1 MRRQLWQR
9 LIVAGT
15 GLLAA
20 GILGACAG
28 GDQGGGPGAGS
39 QSSAPVPAD
48 AAFNAADVAFATN
61 MIPHHQQAV
70 EMARLAA
77 TRASNSEVKDLAD
90 GIAKAQDPEIE
101 TMAEW
106 LRTWRQP
113 VPPTTGTDSGHGGM
127 PGMMSNEE
135 MKNLM
140 GATGPD
146 FDRMFLQMM
155 IRHHQGAIDMART
168 QQREG
173 QNPEAKTLAENI
185 VTDQTAEI
193 TEMQSLLG
201 KL

>member
-20 GILGACAG
+20 GMLAACAG
-28 GDQGGGPGAGS
+28 GDQGGGPGPGS

-61 MIPHHQQAV
+61 MIPHHQQAL
-70 EMARLAA
+70 EMAKLAA
-77 TRASNSEVKDLAD
+77 ARASNSQVKDLAD
-90 GIAKAQDPEIE
+90 GIAKAQDPEME

-106 LRTWRQP
+106 LRKCRHP
-113 VPPTTGTDSGHGGM
+113 VPPTTGTDSGHSGM
-127 PGMMSNEE
+127 PGMMSDEE
-135 MKNLM
+135 MKNLT

-146 FDRMFLQMM
+146 FDRTFLQMM
-155 IRHHQGAIDMART
+155 IRHHQGAIEMART
-168 QQREG
+168 EQADG

-185 VTDQTAEI
+185 AADQTAEI